1 MMITR
6 KRNPNFVSST
16 ATLPDLSKIDH
27 VTIDFETTSGS
38 PKLMGVNPHKAK
50 VLGIAAGNHEIQY
63 YIPLR
68 HKDQQNLDLDRV
80 GEWLRD
86 YVYQYGWDNQNPKFD
101 IRFAVL
107 AEQWLE
113 VDKIPRIRD
122 LRVRSHLIDENR
134 HAYTLDA
141 ICEQLLEVSIAKR
154 SLIEKTL
161 KEARSKD
168 YGDVPFS
175 MLARYAM
182 IDVELT
188 SACFIEAEWKMP
200 EALEWLL
207 DMEDRLTK
215 TLAKMEVR
223 GIRID
228 YTECLLRAKSHG
240 DSIQRLYEELT
251 DRVGVEFNPGSN
263 KDLDDVMQNHLDV
276 PIFGKSEK
284 TGKASWGWEP
294 LSHAIA
300 WARKE
305 KKDEDLTKTLLM
317 IREWVRHHKAFTM
330 FYVPWIEKSVNKRL
344 FPTYNQIGTHTGRLS
359 SSGPNIQQVPASD
372 RDIWIPDE
380 GKMFVFGD
388 YSQVEYRVFAH
399 YAGGAAAEA
408 YTAGA
413 DADFHEHVRIQIS
426 EMVGFDVPRWFAKGL
441 NFGMIYGMG
450 KEKCVR
456 HLSSQRQDAEAREVT
471 YTTASKFYDAY
482 LRKFPNIKPM
492 LRVCSNRCR
501 TRGYVFN
508 IYGRRRHLASNETF
522 KAFNSICQGSAAD
535 TCKVAMVLLDEAGY
549 DLVLNMHDELVI
561 QCASDQTEETCVK
574 VKKIM
579 ENAHCGRLDPIPLHV
594 EMEVSDKWHK

>member
-1 MMITR
+1 MVER
-6 KRNPNFVSST
+6 KRNPHFVEST
-16 ATLPDLSKIDH
+16 GELPDLSKLEH

-38 PKLMGVNPHKAK
+38 PKLMGVNPHTSK

-68 HKDQQNLDLDRV
+68 HKDQTNLDRDRV
-80 GEWLRD
+80 GEWFRD
-86 YVYQYGWDNQNPKFD
+86 YVYRYGWDNQNPKFD
-101 IRFAVL
+101 ARFASIAEGWIEIDKL
-107 AEQWLE
+107 AH
-113 VDKIPRIRD
+113 IRD
-122 LRVRSHLIDENR
+122 LRVRSHLLDENR
-134 HAYTLDA
+134 GRYTLDS
-141 ICEQLLEVSIAKR
+141 ICEQLLELHIAKR
-154 SLIEKTL
+154 SLIENTL
-161 KEARSKD
+161 KDAKSKD
-168 YGDVPFS
+168 YGDIPFK

-188 SACFIEAEWKMP
+188 SACFFEAEKRLP
-200 EALEWLL
+200 KELTWLL

-215 TLAKMEVR
+215 TLTKMEVR
-223 GIRID
+223 GIRIN
-228 YTECLLRAKSHG
+228 YRECLCRAKKHG
-240 DSIQRLYEELT
+240 DRIREIFEELT
-251 DRVGVEFNPGSN
+251 DRVGVEFNPGSH
-263 KDLDDVMQNHLDV
+263 KDLNDVMQNHLDV
-276 PIFGKSEK
+276 PVFGRSDK
-284 TGKASWGWEP
+284 TGAPSWGWEP

-305 KKDEDLTKTLLM
+305 KKDEFLTQTLLL
-317 IREWVRHHKAFTM
+317 IREWVRHQKAFTM
-330 FYVPWIEKSVNKRL
+330 FYIPWIDKSVNGRL
-344 FPTYNQIGTHTGRLS
+344 YPTYNQIGTHTGRLS
-359 SSGPNIQQVPASD
+359 SSGPNIQQVPATD

-380 GKMFVFGD
+380 GYVFVFGD

-426 EMVGFDVPRWFAKGL
+426 EMVGFEVPRWFAKGL

-471 YTTASKFYDAY
+471 YQTASKFYDAY
-482 LRKFPNIKPM
+482 LKKFPNIKPM

-508 IYGRRRHLASNETF
+508 IFGRRRHLPSNETF

-535 TCKVAMVLLDEAGY
+535 ICKTAMVLLDEAGY
-549 DLVLNMHDELVI
+549 DLVLNMHDELVV
-561 QCASDQTEETCVK
+561 QCEREGAEDAK
-574 VKKIM
+574 VSIKKIM
-579 ENAHCGRLDPIPLHV
+579 ESAACSRLDPIPLHV
-594 EMEVSDKWHK
+594 EMEISDRWHK